1 MNRST
6 QQRGLV
12 LISAS
17 VGIMVLFLAAAVWGV
32 VAPFDSA
39 KMAKEIEVM
48 KSILSTRLSFA
59 ADAKEDRRGE
69 TDDEFLRLEMF
80 EAGGRP
86 QVEGFYLFDQGV
98 VFTVGLHGV
107 THRRSVDLAS
117 IEDRLER
124 LQTSAVV
131 DPHRLEMQLAM
142 IENRLAESEALRA
155 YADAIALT
163 ELEYDTGAHPS
174 PEVAPGPEPTAP
186 PEPPEP
192 PEPPQAPEPQEPR
205 YWRAQRSPEEREQH
219 LQEVKQRAVEME
231 QRLKE
236 FQQQQREA
244 EQKVEQYRA
253 RVTEELILALAN
265 HGDSLTELKADEY
278 INLILIEGEGSWF
291 QLSGG
296 PVGKPSGIFSVKKSD
311 IAQYRLGQITLD
323 QFKTRVLTYE

>member
-1 MNRST
+1 MNRRREKRS
-6 QQRGLV
+6 LV

-17 VGIMVLFLAAAVWGV
+17 VVIMVMFLAVTAWSA

-39 KMAKEIEVM
+39 KMAREIEVM

-59 ADAKEDRRGE
+59 DDAREDRRDE
-69 TDDEFLRLEMF
+69 TDNVFLRFEMF

-86 QVEGFYLFDQGV
+86 RVEGFYLFDQGV

-117 IEDRLER
+117 LEDRLER
-124 LQTSAVV
+124 LQTAAVV

-142 IENRLAESEALRA
+142 IENRLSESEALRA
-155 YADAIALT
+155 YAEAMALT
-163 ELEYDTGAHPS
+163 EIEYDSGAYPS
-174 PEVAPGPEPTAP
+174 PDVAPDPEPIEP

-192 PEPPQAPEPQEPR
+192 PEPS
-205 YWRAQRSPEEREQH
+205 YWRAQRSPEDREQH
-219 LQEVKQRAVEME
+219 LQEVKQRAAEME

-236 FQQQQREA
+236 FQQQQRET
-244 EQKVEQYRA
+244 EQQVEKYRA

-278 INLILIEGEGSWF
+278 INLILVEGEGSF
-291 QLSGG
+291 VRLAGE

-311 IAQYRLGQITLD
+311 ITQFRLGQLTLD
-323 QFKTRVLTYE
+323 QFKSRVLTYE

>member
-1 MNRST
+1 MNRRRQGRS
-6 QQRGLV
+6 LV
-12 LISAS
+12 VISAS
-17 VGIMVLFLAAAVWGV
+17 VGIVVLFLAATAWSA

-39 KMAKEIEVM
+39 KMKKEIEVM

-59 ADAKEDRRGE
+59 DDAREDKRGG
-69 TDDEFLRLEMF
+69 TDNEFLSFEMF

-86 QVEGFYLFDQGV
+86 RVEGFYLFDQGV

-117 IEDRLER
+117 VEDRLER
-124 LQTSAVV
+124 LQTAAAV
-131 DPHRLEMQLAM
+131 DPNRLEMQLAM

-155 YADAIALT
+155 YAEAVALT
-163 ELEYDTGAHPS
+163 ELEFDTGAHPS
-174 PEVAPGPEPTAP
+174 PEVAPGPEPSEP

-192 PEPPQAPEPQEPR
+192 PEAPEPPEPR
-205 YWRAQRSPEEREQH
+205 YWRAQRSPEDREQH
-219 LQEVKQRAVEME
+219 LREVKQRAVEME

-236 FQQQQREA
+236 FQQQQQEE

-278 INLILIEGEGSWF
+278 INLILVEGEGSWF
-291 QLSGG
+291 QLAGG

-311 IAQYRLGQITLD
+311 ITQYRLGQITLD
-323 QFKTRVLTYE
+323 QFKSRVMTYE